1 MLSTKLWEKSVGKMK
16 QMRLLAVLLVPAVAL
31 IMGAAVTHAWEHGG
45 SVIEYEDA
53 ECGFEANLTDF
64 DTGLWAA
71 VDAIGWRWLQIYLL
85 GENYWE
91 KKLLFSTWTAG
102 NLRRL
107 GLTELRFESR
117 EPEESFQDILDMFP
131 EGECKFIGKTI
142 NGDYLK
148 SKADLSHEFACGA
161 QGIVFT
167 SNETEIDPE
176 FDCVPTDEDLV
187 VSWEE
192 IDSKLTAVN
201 GEDDFE
207 CEDPLGDEEIEAI
220 EVFVEAENQEIFF
233 NLPGEATEVVVPAS
247 FLEGIEME
255 EELPKVEILVVLGSN
270 KSIREF
276 EFMTCPSE

>member
-1 MLSTKLWEKSVGKMK
+1 MLSTKVREKSIGKMK
-16 QMRLLAVLLVPAVAL
+16 QMRLLAVLMVPVVAL
-31 IMGAAVTHAWEHGG
+31 IMGTASSEVWASGG
-45 SVIEYEDA
+45 RVIEYDDA

-64 DTGLWAA
+64 DTGFWAA
-71 VDAIGWRWLQIYLL
+71 VDAIGWKWLQIYRM
-85 GENYWE
+85 GEGY
-91 KKLLFSTWTAG
+91 KDKQLLFSTWAAG

-107 GLTELRFESR
+107 GLTKLRFESR
-117 EPEESFQDILDMFP
+117 EPEESFQNILNRFP

-142 NGDYLK
+142 FGGYLK

-167 SNETEIDPE
+167 SNSVEIDPE
-176 FDCVPTDEDLV
+176 SQCVPTDVDLV
-187 VSWEE
+187 VSWDEV
-192 IDSKLTAVN
+192 DTKLTAVN

-207 CEDPLGDEEIEAI
+207 CEDSLEDEEIDAI

-233 NLPGEATEVVVPAS
+233 NLSGDATEVVVPKT

-255 EELPKVEILVVLGSN
+255 EEMPKVEILVVLGSN

-276 EFMTCPSE
+276 EFTTCD